1 MATIKTHDLIKCN
14 NLYPTLP
21 SVNNSGI
28 YPYNGL
34 FVEFDDDIKKSYKVR
49 KNVQGRF
56 VHPSIASFPSEGR
69 PAGTDS
75 KHTITSMKFNGV
87 EVITAAPQLF
97 LTYNDLVYTS
107 YPLYTLGNEYSYT
120 SNVANGVIVGDST
133 IDLGNNYNNFYR
145 FVENTINS
153 HTLNVKIS
161 RSPALWWAIDGFGRI
176 DNIILEKYYDDD
188 FEFTVVAI
196 LYDGATGEELISTE
210 FRYVFNGETVAY
222 YQNGILLPNTAP
234 YYYNAQF
241 SDENSFFSYD
251 YFYDTIEEIIS
262 CPVLPGFGASLSTE
276 DNCSSVSISCDCKVI
291 TFSDT
296 SNYDSNGMPGHSGEL
311 FTSRKII
318 MTRPDGT
325 TYIWGTSDIV
335 GADQIIQPHYNSSN
349 TFQYT
354 LTSVDSDGIYEF
366 QLCTYPDWTA
376 GVLYDSF
383 LQTIVNRNGTFY
395 KVISSN
401 SNLDPSLSANSNY
414 WSEYSC
420 TDNCNTT
427 RYCTNERI
435 VILCISLLKC
445 YKKLVLSAFCS
456 TEKNPCKSLCENKDF
471 INAMKFKVTMDAL
484 EFSVCSND
492 WISASK
498 QVDILNKICCCN
510 G

>member
-1 MATIKTHDLIKCN
+1 MATIKTHDLTKCN

-49 KNVQGRF
+49 KNVQARF
-56 VHPSIASFPSEGR
+56 KHPDMVSLPSEGA
-69 PAGTDS
+69 PGGIYTI
-75 KHTITSMKFNGV
+75 HTVTSMKFNGV
-87 EVITAAPQLF
+87 EVMTAPAS
-97 LTYNDLVYTS
+97 LTTTYLTAIYTS
-107 YPLYTLGNEYSYT
+107 YPLYTMGNEYLYT
-120 SNVANGVIVGDST
+120 NNVANGIVVGDSS

-145 FVENTINS
+145 FVENIINS
-153 HTLNVKIS
+153 HTLSVKIS
-161 RSPALWWAIDGFGRI
+161 RSPGLWWAIDGFGRI
-176 DNIILEKYYDDD
+176 DNFTLEKYYDDN
-188 FEFTVVAI
+188 FEFTI
-196 LYDGATGEELISTE
+196 IEKTFSGETNDELTSVE
-210 FRYVFNGETVAY
+210 KKYVFNGETVDYLVNGVSQPNLGPLY
-222 YQNGILLPNTAP
+222 YE
-234 YYYNAQF
+234 AQF
-241 SDENSFFSYD
+241 NDENSFFSYD
-251 YFYDTIEEIIS
+251 YLYDTIEEIIS
-262 CPVLPGFGASLSTE
+262 CPILPGFGASLSTE

-296 SNYDSNGMPGHSGEL
+296 SNYDYNGMPGHSGGL

-325 TYIWGTSDIV
+325 TYIWGTADIV

-376 GVLYDSF
+376 DVLYDSF